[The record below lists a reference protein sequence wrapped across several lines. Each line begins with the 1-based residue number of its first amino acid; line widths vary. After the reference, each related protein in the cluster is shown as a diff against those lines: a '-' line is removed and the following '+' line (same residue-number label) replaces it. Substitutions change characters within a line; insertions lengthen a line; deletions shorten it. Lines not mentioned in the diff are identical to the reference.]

1 MMILPFLFPLSTV
14 EDIPAFGALVG
25 IFFDITK
32 VFLMATSGLST
43 SILPQLIGLI
53 PLPLMGA
60 VGTAI
65 GWFISLGFLMAYAA
79 ISFSRKEFSD
89 TMRGVLT
96 MAPVVGA
103 LLGNTFESVIV
114 RTGTKFA
121 NRYDLLK
128 FQLETLWNTARKAAE
143 LAHEQTIG
151 SVQKTIAGQQI
162 ARALNTAAGVA
173 RAMPGQFA
181 LQKNPLSS
189 QPPTMKQFARAENS
203 MSRKTPIS
211 SMPVA
216 DEPPQILPS
225 PNFTP
230 AFQEAMPPP
239 SAPPEDLPTPATT
252 PTRPTQLV
260 ARTTPAPA
268 DTNGFI
274 SNPARPTG
282 LAPRNY
288 RAQNQFA
295 QYKAPGIGP
304 TRRKVGGKRFTRRQS
319 KMSKWRKTRHRRKS
333 KRL

>member
-32 VFLMATSGLST
+32 VFLMATAGLST

-89 TMRGVLT
+89 TMRGILT
-96 MAPVVGA
+96 MAPVVGG

-121 NRYDLLK
+121 NRYELLK

-151 SVQKTIAGQQI
+151 SVQKTIAGQRV
-162 ARALNTAAGVA
+162 ARAINTAAGVA

-181 LQKNPLSS
+181 QATALQKNPLSS
-189 QPPTMKQFARAENS
+189 QPPVMPRATNS
-203 MSRKTPIS
+203 MLRPLSANVSTDPMS
-211 SMPVA
+211 SQFT
-216 DEPPQILPS
+216 DGPPEIRPS
-225 PNFTP
+225 PTFTP
-230 AFQEAMPPP
+230 AFQPVEQPPP
-239 SAPPEDLPTPATT
+239 SAPPEERAAT
-252 PTRPTQLV
+252 
-260 ARTTPAPA
+260 
-268 DTNGFI
+268 
-274 SNPARPTG
+274 
-282 LAPRNY
+282 PRNRTIDPDFLEDLY
-288 RAQNQFA
+288 A
-295 QYKAPGIGP
+295 
-304 TRRKVGGKRFTRRQS
+304 RRGGKRFTRRQS

-333 KRL
+333 KRR